1 MEIKIRRLT
10 PDLANDYVHFFD
22 VTPHDVNIDERKCYC
37 VTWRSDDS
45 YNNNGNHW
53 FPTREERRARAIEF
67 VRNGSL
73 QGYLAY
79 CDEEIVGW
87 CNANANCQLC
97 VNYLRSYW
105 PIEEYHADI
114 RVKSVFCFVIAP
126 AMQRMGIATKL
137 LEQVVKDAAED
148 GFDFVEAYVNK
159 NFVHT
164 DHDFRGP
171 LAMYEKCGF
180 TKYAE
185 REGKVV
191 VRKALK

>member
-1 MEIKIRRLT
+1 MDITIRRLT
-10 PDLANDYVHFFD
+10 PELAEDYAHFFD

-45 YNNNGNHW
+45 YVNGNHW

-67 VRNGSL
+67 VRSGSL

-79 CDEEIVGW
+79 RGSEIVGW
-87 CNANANCQLC
+87 CNANADCGLG
-97 VNYLRSYW
+97 VDYLRSFW
-105 PIEEYHADI
+105 PIEERRADVK
-114 RVKSVFCFVIAP
+114 VKSVFCFVIAP
-126 AMQRMGIATKL
+126 EVQRQGLATQL
-137 LEQVVKDAAED
+137 LERVCKDAADD
-148 GFDFVEAYVNK
+148 GFDFVEAYANK
-159 NFVHT
+159 EFVYE

-180 TKYAE
+180 TRCAE
-185 REGKVV
+185 RDGRVV

>member
-1 MEIKIRRLT
+1 MEIEIRRLA
-10 PDLANDYVHFFD
+10 PNHAEDYVHFFD

-37 VTWRSDDS
+37 VTWRSDYS
-45 YNNNGNHW
+45 YDNGNHW
-53 FPTREERRARAIEF
+53 FPSREERRECAFQF
-67 VRNGSL
+67 VRVGSL

-79 CDEEIVGW
+79 RGDEIVGW
-87 CNANANCQLC
+87 CNANADCHIC

-105 PIEEYHADI
+105 PIEEYRADI
-114 RVKSVFCFVIAP
+114 KIKSVFCFVIAP
-126 AMQRMGIATKL
+126 EMQRKGIATQL
-137 LEQVVKDAAED
+137 LERVCKDAAED

-159 NFVHT
+159 KFIYT

-191 VRKALK
+191 VRKVLK